1 MTSKNAKK
9 AIAPA
14 QPNAFLAVLM
24 PRLREAAIIGQVLL
38 ALLLATSLLSYH
50 PEDPGW
56 TYTGSTLVVSNAAGA
71 AGAWVADVLFV
82 LFGLAAY
89 GFPLLI
95 LIPVAKQ
102 MLSQREDDLNAPLL
116 AVQAIG
122 LGLTVISFCLLF
134 DLHFYSH
141 ASHLRE
147 QSGGILGQLL
157 AQLLLPALSYVGT
170 TISALALALFG
181 LTLII
186 EISWL
191 SVIDRIGAMTLQAG
205 NWSRIKW
212 SQLLEARRAKGVIEK
227 EVETRKE
234 AIQRQV
240 EHEKTRAPLV
250 IQKREDKKP
259 EISQRAAKE
268 KQGNLF
274 KTESIEGL
282 PALSL
287 LDEARDED
295 RRGLSED
302 NLEAMSRLLE
312 LKLKDYGIDAEV
324 VAVFPGPV
332 ITRFEILPA
341 AGVKVSRISGLA
353 KDLARS
359 LAVISVRVVEVI
371 PGKPVVG
378 IEIPNGIARLFG

>member
-1 MTSKNAKK
+1 M
-9 AIAPA
+9 
-14 QPNAFLAVLM
+14 
-24 PRLREAAIIGQVLL
+24 L

-56 TYTGSTLVVSNAAGA
+56 TYTGSTLVVSNTAGA

-170 TISALALALFG
+170 TISALAL
-181 LTLII
+181 
-186 EISWL
+186 
-191 SVIDRIGAMTLQAG
+191 
-205 NWSRIKW
+205 
-212 SQLLEARRAKGVIEK
+212 RAV
-227 EVETRKE
+227 
-234 AIQRQV
+234 
-240 EHEKTRAPLV
+240 RAHV
-250 IQKREDKKP
+250 
-259 EISQRAAKE
+259 
-268 KQGNLF
+268 
-274 KTESIEGL
+274 
-282 PALSL
+282 
-287 LDEARDED
+287 
-295 RRGLSED
+295 
-302 NLEAMSRLLE
+302 
-312 LKLKDYGIDAEV
+312 DY
-324 VAVFPGPV
+324 
-332 ITRFEILPA
+332 
-341 AGVKVSRISGLA
+341 
-353 KDLARS
+353 
-359 LAVISVRVVEVI
+359 
-371 PGKPVVG
+371 
-378 IEIPNGIARLFG
+378 

>member
-1 MTSKNAKK
+1 M
-9 AIAPA
+9 
-14 QPNAFLAVLM
+14 
-24 PRLREAAIIGQVLL
+24 
-38 ALLLATSLLSYH
+38 
-50 PEDPGW
+50 
-56 TYTGSTLVVSNAAGA
+56 
-71 AGAWVADVLFV
+71 LFV

-134 DLHFYSH
+134 DLHFYSY

-157 AQLLLPALSYVGT
+157 SQLLLPALSYVGT
-170 TISALALALFG
+170 TISAEALALFG

-191 SVIDRIGAMTLQAG
+191 SVMDRIGAMTLQAG
-205 NWSRIKW
+205 NWSRTKW
-212 SQLLEARRAKGVIEK
+212 SQQLEARRAKGVIEN

-250 IQKREDKKP
+250 IQKREDKNRDQSASG
-259 EISQRAAKE
+259 ER
-268 KQGNLF
+268 
-274 KTESIEGL
+274 KTGQ
-282 PALSL
+282 SL
-287 LDEARDED
+287 Q
-295 RRGLSED
+295 
-302 NLEAMSRLLE
+302 N
-312 LKLKDYGIDAEV
+312 
-324 VAVFPGPV
+324 
-332 ITRFEILPA
+332 
-341 AGVKVSRISGLA
+341 
-353 KDLARS
+353 
-359 LAVISVRVVEVI
+359 
-371 PGKPVVG
+371 
-378 IEIPNGIARLFG
+378 